1 MNKSHDKCQALYR
14 AARVYESSSQADR
27 HAVRKAIAAAVTA
40 SVPVVA
46 AGASA
51 ASVATSGA
59 YGATPGA
66 SAAGAKGILHLLV
79 GGKLL
84 SGILVGTVLGTA
96 LSTTV
101 FVVIPAMQPHVT
113 ITGQSRQSS
122 AVPPL
127 NSVRS
132 LETPALQPI
141 EQVPAEM
148 SQPTYEPNGLVTGA
162 ESALPRAHSATH
174 DRLAVANSAV
184 SQAPRQD
191 RLLEETQALA
201 EIQDA
206 LSRKDSNLAWTL
218 LQEQERRFPSGQLG
232 EERAAARVMALCAAG
247 RYADAGQARASF
259 VANYPNSPLTK
270 RVNRGC
276 DQ

>member
-1 MNKSHDKCQALYR
+1 MNRSHDKCQALYR
-14 AARVYESSSQADR
+14 AARAYEGSSQADR
-27 HAVRKAIAAAVTA
+27 HAVSKALAAAVTA
-40 SVPVVA
+40 SVPVAA

-51 ASVATSGA
+51 ASVATSGV
-59 YGATPGA
+59 YGATSGA
-66 SAAGAKGILHLLV
+66 SAAGAKGVLHLVL

-101 FVVIPAMQPHVT
+101 FVAIPAMHSRVA
-113 ITGQSRQSS
+113 ITAQSHQSS
-122 AVPPL
+122 AVRPL

-132 LETPALQPI
+132 LETPAPQPI
-141 EQVPAEM
+141 EQVSAAVPQSTHELNRM
-148 SQPTYEPNGLVTGA
+148 VTGA
-162 ESALPRAHSATH
+162 EPTLPRLRSATH
-174 DRLAVANSAV
+174 DRLAIANSTV
-184 SQAPRQD
+184 SRAPRQD

-206 LSRKDSNLAWTL
+206 LSRKDPNLAWSL

-232 EERAAARVMALCAAG
+232 EERAAAKVMALCAAG
-247 RYADAGQARASF
+247 RYIEAEQVRASF
-259 VANYPNSPLTK
+259 VASYPNSPLTK

>member
-27 HAVRKAIAAAVTA
+27 HAVRKALAAAVTA
-40 SVPVVA
+40 GVPVAA

-51 ASVATSGA
+51 ASVATSGICSA
-59 YGATPGA
+59 TSGA
-66 SAAGAKGILHLLV
+66 AAGAKGVLHLLL

-101 FVVIPAMQPHVT
+101 LVAIPAMQSHEAM
-113 ITGQSRQSS
+113 TGQSRQSFV
-122 AVPPL
+122 VPPL
-127 NSVRS
+127 NSLRS
-132 LETPALQPI
+132 LETPGPQPI

-148 SQPTYEPNGLVTGA
+148 PQPTHELNGMVTVAEP
-162 ESALPRAHSATH
+162 ALPSAQRATH
-174 DRLAVANSAV
+174 DRLAVANSTV
-184 SQAPRQD
+184 SRAPRQD

-206 LSRKDSNLAWTL
+206 LSRKDPNLAWKL
-218 LQEQERRFPSGQLG
+218 LQEQERRFPSGQLA
-232 EERAAARVMALCAAG
+232 EERAAAKVMALCAAG
-247 RYADAGQARASF
+247 RYVDAEQAQASF
-259 VANYPNSPLTK
+259 VASYPNSPLTK
-270 RVNRGC
+270 RVNKGC

>member
-1 MNKSHDKCQALYR
+1 MNQSHDKCQALYR
-14 AARVYESSSQADR
+14 AARAYEDSSQADR
-27 HAVRKAIAAAVTA
+27 HAVRKALAAAVTA
-40 SVPVVA
+40 SVPVAA

-51 ASVATSGA
+51 ASVATSGV
-59 YGATPGA
+59 YGAASGA
-66 SAAGAKGILHLLV
+66 SAAGAKGVLHLVL

-101 FVVIPAMQPHVT
+101 FVAIPAMQSRVAVT
-113 ITGQSRQSS
+113 DQRRQSS
-122 AVPPL
+122 AVRPL

-132 LETPALQPI
+132 LETPALQLI
-141 EQVPAEM
+141 EQVSAEIP
-148 SQPTYEPNGLVTGA
+148 QPTHELNRIVTGA
-162 ESALPRAHSATH
+162 EPALPRLHNASH
-174 DRLAVANSAV
+174 DGLAVANSTV
-184 SQAPRQD
+184 SRAPRQD

-206 LSRKDSNLAWTL
+206 LSRKDPNLAWSL

-232 EERAAARVMALCAAG
+232 EERAAAKVMALCAAG
-247 RYADAGQARASF
+247 RYLEAEQVRANF
-259 VANYPNSPLTK
+259 VASYPNSPLTK